1 MGSREPVFD
10 RDTMTALI
18 AADYLNSGVNQVGK
32 ENKINLKTAIERIA
46 PLLAQCFEVR
56 RQVDDKGHV
65 SFKKSKKL
73 NSDALQLIRF
83 LAQKGVEHG

>member
-1 MGSREPVFD
+1 
-10 RDTMTALI
+10 MTELI

-46 PLLAQCFEVR
+46 PLLAQCFEVTR
-56 RQVDDKGHV
+56 NLENIVDPY
-65 SFKKSKKL
+65 SESKKL